1 MANPDYNDFRRCD
14 CGWRMVLPSN
24 SLKLPNFLTEGWHL
38 ATPATPRA
46 PPGARA
52 STSSDRSTAASAASF
67 NPVPLLTA
75 KVVLVGRPAGVASA
89 GRTSPSTSSVW
100 AVSGD
105 AFRHPPTASPVPT
118 KQNAAF
124 LPRVGGNLQQD
135 IWPT

>member
-1 MANPDYNDFRRCD
+1 MANLDYNDFRPCD
-14 CGWRMVLPSN
+14 CAWRMVLPAN
-24 SLKLPNFLTEGWHL
+24 SLKLLGGGWHL

-124 LPRVGGNLQQD
+124 L
-135 IWPT
+135 